1 MNDTSSLIDQ
11 LKIDRPPEVERA
23 PRWPWWV
30 ASGLAVLALAGAA
43 GWLLSMRGVPIA
55 VATAQFAPADV
66 AIGPGSI
73 LDASGYVVARRQA
86 TVSSKITGKVIEVAI
101 EEGQRVERGQVIARL
116 DDANARAAVEQTRAQ
131 RTQAEANL
139 TAARVALDNATPTFR
154 RNEQQLAKAVISAQ
168 DFDAAKASYDAA
180 RTSLDVAA
188 RAVEVAQAACR
199 SPSAT
204 SMTPSCARR
213 SPAS

>member
-1 MNDTSSLIDQ
+1 MNDKSSLLDQ

-23 PRWPWWV
+23 PRWPWCA
-30 ASGLAVLALAGAA
+30 ASGLAVLALAGTA

-116 DDANARAAVEQTRAQ
+116 DVRTRVL
-131 RTQAEANL
+131 R
-139 TAARVALDNATPTFR
+139 
-154 RNEQQLAKAVISAQ
+154 
-168 DFDAAKASYDAA
+168 
-180 RTSLDVAA
+180 
-188 RAVEVAQAACR
+188 
-199 SPSAT
+199 
-204 SMTPSCARR
+204 
-213 SPAS
+213 